1 LAFGKYF
8 IIVTIDEDNEV
19 EELDE
24 TNNLIT
30 PFQIQIGAIDIVL
43 ENYAAVPSTVV
54 AGSSFDLDVQVSFA
68 DNGLTINPSLLY
80 TLKVEM
86 LGTPPWVTVASESYP
101 ITDFNTTNVVTKTL
115 QVTVPATLDPG
126 DYEFRV
132 IVNINTC
139 EAVGTDNYQT
149 QTVTVT
155 GGTGGDI
162 DLELSMTTANPSP
175 AIYSSSEIIL
185 TVNNTGTQTATGIVI
200 EWKRPANTVYTG
212 GNEWTATQGTFNPY
226 GNEKWTVGSLPA
238 GGSAS
243 LTVSYFYLTA
253 NTLTPYAQ
261 VIAANE
267 DDVDSTP
274 GNGTCC
280 MPNEDDEAAILIND
294 YNGGSGVSLH
304 KTDERQRLA
313 FDRIYP
319 NPAKYWVTMDIYA
332 LEDQEAVL
340 DFYNQQGQSMLRMKV
355 DLKKGQNEFE
365 LNVSDWRSGT
375 YNIIGRGNGHP
386 AYGRFLKVWE
396 D

>member
-1 LAFGKYF
+1 MLA
-8 IIVTIDEDNEV
+8 
-19 EELDE
+19 
-24 TNNLIT
+24 
-30 PFQIQIGAIDIVL
+30 
-43 ENYAAVPSTVV
+43 
-54 AGSSFDLDVQVSFA
+54 
-68 DNGLTINPSLLY
+68 
-80 TLKVEM
+80 
-86 LGTPPWVTVASESYP
+86 
-101 ITDFNTTNVVTKTL
+101 
-115 QVTVPATLDPG
+115 
-126 DYEFRV
+126 
-132 IVNINTC
+132 
-139 EAVGTDNYQT
+139 DNYQT

-162 DLELSMTTANPSP
+162 DLELSMTTANPPP

-253 NTLTPYAQ
+253 NALTPYAQ

-274 GNGTCC
+274 QRHLLYAKRGRRSRHF
-280 MPNEDDEAAILIND
+280 DQRLQRWQWRF
-294 YNGGSGVSLH
+294 LH

-319 NPAKYWVTMDIYA
+319 NPAKYWVTVDIYA
-332 LEDQEAVL
+332 LKTKRPCSILQPT
-340 DFYNQQGQSMLRMKV
+340 
-355 DLKKGQNEFE
+355 
-365 LNVSDWRSGT
+365 SDS
-375 YNIIGRGNGHP
+375 P
-386 AYGRFLKVWE
+386 CCA
-396 D
+396 

>member
-1 LAFGKYF
+1 M
-8 IIVTIDEDNEV
+8 
-19 EELDE
+19 
-24 TNNLIT
+24 
-30 PFQIQIGAIDIVL
+30 
-43 ENYAAVPSTVV
+43 
-54 AGSSFDLDVQVSFA
+54 
-68 DNGLTINPSLLY
+68 LY
-80 TLKVEM
+80 TIKVEV

-115 QVTVPATLDPG
+115 QVTVPTTLAPG
-126 DYEFRV
+126 NYEFRV
-132 IVNINTC
+132 FVNVNTC
-139 EAVGTDNYQT
+139 EAVAADNYQT

-162 DLELSMTTANPSP
+162 DLELSMTTANPPP

-253 NTLTPYAQ
+253 NALTPYAQ

-294 YNGGSGVSLH
+294 YKGGSGVSLH

-319 NPAKYWVTMDIYA
+319 NPAKYWVTVDIYA

-355 DLKKGQNEFE
+355 DLKKGPNEFE
-365 LNVSDWRSGT
+365 LNVSNWRSGT
-375 YNIIGRGNGHP
+375 YNIIGRGNSHP